1 MVRVEEPAPGP
12 LLERAAEVAAIT
24 AAIDA
29 AVAGSGSVLL
39 VEGTAGIGKT
49 RLLAHACERAAAAG
63 MTVLTARAAEY
74 EDGYPWGVVTQLF
87 DSELRSSSAGTREDA
102 ATLAARALIHP
113 ERPRDEDAYA
123 VLHGLYWLTAD
134 IAQRAPLLLAIDD
147 LQWAD
152 APSQRF
158 LAHLARRLGDLRVL
172 LAVTVREPRSA
183 TVQDKALTAALAAEP
198 GVLTVRP
205 AALSSAG
212 SARLVAAELGGDP
225 SAAFL
230 DACHELTGGNP
241 LLLRG
246 LLAALAAEGVG
257 GTDADVPHLRRLT
270 PDSVSRHVL
279 LRLGRMPAAVLA
291 AARAVAVLGTA
302 ATTARAARLAEL
314 DDAACA
320 EAIGVLMAEHLVEGD
335 RQLRFVYPLVRS
347 AIYED
352 QAPPVRQ
359 QWHKRAARLLAAEG
373 ASPAEMTAH
382 LLASAA
388 SGDPWLTDQLR
399 HAAADA
405 RGRGAPEVA
414 AQCLERALAEPPPAA
429 ARADVLYELGT
440 ARTFHSPAS
449 AAEHLSEALELTD
462 DWPRRGEIALALSEA
477 LALSGRFADAV
488 TTVQSALAESG
499 ASQGGQP
506 PTTPR
511 GASQG
516 RQPPATPRD
525 GQDKIVASLQAVLL
539 NIARWDLSTR
549 EVTRPLVAEL
559 LARADAGD
567 PLDPQLHAN
576 LAMEL
581 TVAGTDRTGALR
593 HAREAVRATSSL
605 MSLTSTALPEAVL
618 VMSYADASG
627 EAWHGV
633 RGWQELAR
641 QRARPL
647 ATAISASIAAHLAV
661 RDGDIRQALAFGE
674 QALAAADSWVAILAT
689 AFLVPAFVDA
699 GETGRALALL
709 AEHGLS
715 EGDLL
720 PVFPFN
726 VAQYARGCLRAATGD
741 HEAAV
746 TDLLGVG
753 TVATRWGIV
762 NPAAIPWRSAA
773 ALSHSALGD
782 SEAARRLAGEELG
795 LARRWGAAREIGVA
809 LRAAGLAE
817 GGERG
822 IELLAEAVIM
832 LRGSTARLELARA
845 LLDLGA
851 AHRRAGARGIA
862 RDLLRESLDL
872 AHGLGGHALAARAR
886 DELVAAGG
894 RPRRD
899 AIRGRDS
906 LTPSELRVAELAA
919 AGRTNRQIAQALFV
933 TQRTVENHL
942 TSTYA
947 KLGITA
953 RPELGAALS
962 GTSPAASGARRTA
975 PTSR

>member
-1 MVRVEEPAPGP
+1 MVRAEEPAAGP

-39 VEGTAGIGKT
+39 VEGAAGIGKT
-49 RLLAHACERAAAAG
+49 RLLADACERAAAAG

-74 EDGYPWGVVTQLF
+74 EDGYAWGVVTQLF

-102 ATLAARALIHP
+102 ATLAARALIQP

-205 AALSSAG
+205 AALSAAG

-246 LLAALAAEGVG
+246 LLTALAAEGIG

-399 HAAADA
+399 RAAADA

-429 ARADVLYELGT
+429 ARADVLYELGA

-449 AAEHLSEALELTD
+449 AVEHLSEALELTD

-499 ASQGGQP
+499 DGASQGGQP
-506 PTTPR
+506 PATPR
-511 GASQG
+511 G
-516 RQPPATPRD
+516 
-525 GQDKIVASLQAVLL
+525 QDRIVASLQAVLL

-689 AFLVPAFVDA
+689 AFLVPALIDA

-726 VAQYARGCLRAATGD
+726 VAQYARGCLRAAAGD

-753 TVATRWGIV
+753 AVATRWGIV

-822 IELLAEAVIM
+822 IELLAEAVIV

-851 AHRRAGARGIA
+851 AHRRAGARGTA

-872 AHGLGGHALAARAR
+872 AHGLGGHALAGRAR

-962 GTSPAASGARRTA
+962 GTPPAASGARRTA

>member
-1 MVRVEEPAPGP
+1 MVRAEEPAAGP

-39 VEGTAGIGKT
+39 VEGAAGIGKT

-74 EDGYPWGVVTQLF
+74 EEGYAWGVVTQLF
-87 DSELRSSSAGTREDA
+87 DSELRRTSGGTREDA
-102 ATLAARALIHP
+102 ATLAARALIQP

-123 VLHGLYWLTAD
+123 MLHGLYWLTAD

-152 APSQRF
+152 PPSQRF

-205 AALSSAG
+205 AALSAAG
-212 SARLVAAELGGDP
+212 SAQLVAAELGGAP

-230 DACHELTGGNP
+230 DACYELTGGNP

-246 LLAALAAEGVG
+246 LLTALATEGIG

-347 AIYED
+347 AVYQD

-373 ASPAEMTAH
+373 APPAEMTAH

-399 HAAADA
+399 RAAADA

-429 ARADVLYELGT
+429 ARADVLYELGA

-449 AAEHLSEALELTD
+449 AVEHLSEALELTD
-462 DWPRRGEIALALSEA
+462 GWPRRGEIALALTEA

-488 TTVQSALAESG
+488 TTVQNALAESG
-499 ASQGGQP
+499 
-506 PTTPR
+506 
-511 GASQG
+511 
-516 RQPPATPRD
+516 D
-525 GQDKIVASLQAVLL
+525 GQGNRIVASLQAVLL

-567 PLDPQLHAN
+567 ALDPQLHAN

-633 RGWQELAR
+633 RDWQELAR
-641 QRARPL
+641 ERGRPL

-689 AFLVPAFVDA
+689 AFLVPALIDA
-699 GETGRALALL
+699 GETGRARALL

-726 VAQYARGCLRAATGD
+726 MAQYARGCLRAAIGD

-746 TDLLGVG
+746 ADLVGLGA
-753 TVATRWGIV
+753 VATRWGIV
-762 NPAAIPWRSAA
+762 NPAAIGWRSAA

-782 SEAARRLAGEELG
+782 SAAARRLAGEEID

-822 IELLAEAVIM
+822 IELLTEAVIV

-851 AHRRAGARGIA
+851 AHRRAGTKGTA

-872 AHGLGGHALAARAR
+872 AHGLGGHALAGRAR

-962 GTSPAASGARRTA
+962 GAPPPASGARRTA

>member
-1 MVRVEEPAPGP
+1 MVRAEEPAAGP
-12 LLERAAEVAAIT
+12 LLERAAEAAAIT

-29 AVAGSGSVLL
+29 AVAGFGSVLL
-39 VEGTAGIGKT
+39 VEGAAGIGKT
-49 RLLAHACERAAAAG
+49 RLLAHACDRAAAAG

-74 EDGYPWGVVTQLF
+74 EDGYAWGVVTQLF
-87 DSELRSSSAGTREDA
+87 DSELRSSSGGTREDA
-102 ATLAARALIHP
+102 ATLAARALIQP
-113 ERPRDEDAYA
+113 ERPRDEDAYT

-152 APSQRF
+152 PPSQRF

-205 AALSSAG
+205 AALSAAG

-230 DACHELTGGNP
+230 AACHELTGGNP

-246 LLAALAAEGVG
+246 LLTALAAEGIG

-291 AARAVAVLGTA
+291 AARAVAVLGTS

-399 HAAADA
+399 RAAADA

-429 ARADVLYELGT
+429 ARADVLYELG
-440 ARTFHSPAS
+440 AGQTFHSPAS
-449 AAEHLSEALELTD
+449 AVKHLSEALELTG

-499 ASQGGQP
+499 
-506 PTTPR
+506 
-511 GASQG
+511 
-516 RQPPATPRD
+516 D
-525 GQDKIVASLQAVLL
+525 GQDRIVASLQAVLL

-647 ATAISASIAAHLAV
+647 ATAIAASIAAHLAV

-689 AFLVPAFVDA
+689 AFLVPALVDA

-746 TDLLGVG
+746 TDLLGLG
-753 TVATRWGIV
+753 AVATSWGIV

-773 ALSHSALGD
+773 ALSYSALGD
-782 SEAARRLAGEELG
+782 SAAARRLAGEEIG

-822 IELLAEAVIM
+822 IELLTEAVIV

-851 AHRRAGARGIA
+851 AHRRAGARGTA
-862 RDLLRESLDL
+862 RDPLRESLDL
-872 AHGLGGHALAARAR
+872 AHGLGGHALAGRAR

-962 GTSPAASGARRTA
+962 GAPPAPSGARRTA

>member
-1 MVRVEEPAPGP
+1 MVGAEEPAAGP
-12 LLERAAEVAAIT
+12 LLERAAEVAVIT

-29 AVAGSGSVLL
+29 AVAGAGSVLL
-39 VEGTAGIGKT
+39 VEGAAGIGKT

-74 EDGYPWGVVTQLF
+74 EDGYAWGVVTQLF
-87 DSELRSSSAGTREDA
+87 DSELRSSSGGTREDA
-102 ATLAARALIHP
+102 ATVAARALIQP

-152 APSQRF
+152 PPSQRF
-158 LAHLARRLGDLRVL
+158 LAHLARRLGDLRAA

-205 AALSSAG
+205 AALSAAG
-212 SARLVAAELGGDP
+212 SARLVAAELGGAP

-230 DACHELTGGNP
+230 AACYELTGGNP

-246 LLAALAAEGVG
+246 LLTALAAEGIG

-279 LRLGRMPAAVLA
+279 LRLGRMPAAVLG

-320 EAIGVLMAEHLVEGD
+320 EAVGVLMAEHLVEGD

-347 AIYED
+347 AVYQD

-373 ASPAEMTAH
+373 APPAEMTAH

-399 HAAADA
+399 RAAADA

-429 ARADVLYELGT
+429 ARADVLYELGA

-449 AAEHLSEALELTD
+449 AVEHLSEALELTD
-462 DWPRRGEIALALSEA
+462 GWPRRGEIALALTEA

-488 TTVQSALAESG
+488 TTVQNALAESG
-499 ASQGGQP
+499 
-506 PTTPR
+506 
-511 GASQG
+511 
-516 RQPPATPRD
+516 D
-525 GQDKIVASLQAVLL
+525 GEGDRIVASLQAVLL

-567 PLDPQLHAN
+567 ALDPQLHAN

-593 HAREAVRATSSL
+593 RARMAVRATSSL

-627 EAWHGV
+627 EAWHVV
-633 RGWQELAR
+633 RDWQELAR
-641 QRARPL
+641 ERGRPL

-689 AFLVPAFVDA
+689 AFLVPALVDA
-699 GETGRALALL
+699 GETGRARALL

-726 VAQYARGCLRAATGD
+726 MAQYARGCLRAAIGD

-746 TDLLGVG
+746 TDLLGLG
-753 TVATRWGIV
+753 AVATRWGIV
-762 NPAAIPWRSAA
+762 NPAAIGWRSAA
-773 ALSHSALGD
+773 ALSQSALGD
-782 SEAARRLAGEELG
+782 SAAARRLAGEEID

-822 IELLAEAVIM
+822 IELLTEAVIV

-851 AHRRAGARGIA
+851 AHRRAGAKGTA

-872 AHGLGGHALAARAR
+872 AHGLGGHALASRAR

-962 GTSPAASGARRTA
+962 GAPPSASEARRTA

>member
-1 MVRVEEPAPGP
+1 MVRAEEPAVGP

-39 VEGTAGIGKT
+39 VEGAAGIGKT
-49 RLLAHACERAAAAG
+49 RLLADACERAAAAG

-74 EDGYPWGVVTQLF
+74 EDGYAWGVVTQLF

-102 ATLAARALIHP
+102 ATLAARALVQP

-205 AALSSAG
+205 AALSAAG
-212 SARLVAAELGGDP
+212 SAWLVAAELGGDP

-246 LLAALAAEGVG
+246 LLTALAAEGIG

-399 HAAADA
+399 RAAADA

-429 ARADVLYELGT
+429 ARADVLYELG
-440 ARTFHSPAS
+440 AGQTFHSPAS
-449 AAEHLSEALELTD
+449 AVEHLSEALELTG

-499 ASQGGQP
+499 GASQGGQP
-506 PTTPR
+506 RATPR
-511 GASQG
+511 G
-516 RQPPATPRD
+516 
-525 GQDKIVASLQAVLL
+525 QDRIVASLQAVLL

-581 TVAGTDRTGALR
+581 TVAGTDRAGALR

-689 AFLVPAFVDA
+689 AFLVPALIDA
-699 GETGRALALL
+699 GETGRALGLL

-726 VAQYARGCLRAATGD
+726 VAQYARGCLRAAAGD

-753 TVATRWGIV
+753 SVATRWGIV

-822 IELLAEAVIM
+822 IELLAEAVIV

-872 AHGLGGHALAARAR
+872 AHGLGGHALAGRAR

-962 GTSPAASGARRTA
+962 GTPPAASGALRTA

>member
-1 MVRVEEPAPGP
+1 MVRAEEPAAGP

-39 VEGTAGIGKT
+39 VEGAAGIGKT
-49 RLLAHACERAAAAG
+49 RLLADACERAAAAG

-74 EDGYPWGVVTQLF
+74 EDGYAWGVVTQLF

-102 ATLAARALIHP
+102 ATLAARALVQP

-205 AALSSAG
+205 AALSAAG
-212 SARLVAAELGGDP
+212 SAWLVAAELGGDP

-246 LLAALAAEGVG
+246 LLAALAAEGIG

-314 DDAACA
+314 DDATCA
-320 EAIGVLMAEHLVEGD
+320 DAIGVLMAEHLVEGD

-399 HAAADA
+399 RAAADA

-429 ARADVLYELGT
+429 ARADVLYELG
-440 ARTFHSPAS
+440 AGQTFHSPAS
-449 AAEHLSEALELTD
+449 AVEHLSEALELTD

-488 TTVQSALAESG
+488 TTVQGALEESGG

-506 PTTPR
+506 P
-511 GASQG
+511 
-516 RQPPATPRD
+516 ATLR
-525 GQDKIVASLQAVLL
+525 GQDRIVASLQAVLL

-689 AFLVPAFVDA
+689 AFLVPALIDA

-726 VAQYARGCLRAATGD
+726 VAQYARGCLRAAAGD

-753 TVATRWGIV
+753 AVATRWGIV

-822 IELLAEAVIM
+822 IELLAEAVIV

-872 AHGLGGHALAARAR
+872 AHGLGGHALAGRAR

-953 RPELGAALS
+953 RPELGSALS
-962 GTSPAASGARRTA
+962 GPPPAASGARRTA

>member
-1 MVRVEEPAPGP
+1 MVRAEEPAAGP

-39 VEGTAGIGKT
+39 VEGAAGIGKT
-49 RLLAHACERAAAAG
+49 RLLADACERAAAAG

-74 EDGYPWGVVTQLF
+74 EDGYAWGVVTQLF

-102 ATLAARALIHP
+102 ATLAARALVQP

-205 AALSSAG
+205 AALSAAG

-246 LLAALAAEGVG
+246 LLAALAAEGIG

-314 DDAACA
+314 DDATCA

-399 HAAADA
+399 RAAADA

-429 ARADVLYELGT
+429 ARADVLYELG
-440 ARTFHSPAS
+440 AGQTFHSPAS
-449 AAEHLSEALELTD
+449 AVEHLSEALELTD

-499 ASQGGQP
+499 GASQGGQP
-506 PTTPR
+506 P
-511 GASQG
+511 
-516 RQPPATPRD
+516 ATLR
-525 GQDKIVASLQAVLL
+525 GQDRIVASLQAVLL

-689 AFLVPAFVDA
+689 AFLVPALIDA

-726 VAQYARGCLRAATGD
+726 VAQYARGCLRAAAGD

-753 TVATRWGIV
+753 AVATRWGIV

-822 IELLAEAVIM
+822 IELLAEAVIV

-872 AHGLGGHALAARAR
+872 AHGLGGHALAGRAR

-962 GTSPAASGARRTA
+962 GTPPAASGARRTA

>member
-1 MVRVEEPAPGP
+1 MVRAEEPAAGP
-12 LLERAAEVAAIT
+12 LLERAAEAAAIT

-29 AVAGSGSVLL
+29 AVAGFGSVLL
-39 VEGTAGIGKT
+39 VEGAAGIGKT
-49 RLLAHACERAAAAG
+49 RLLAHACDRAAAAG

-74 EDGYPWGVVTQLF
+74 EDGYAWGVVTQLF
-87 DSELRSSSAGTREDA
+87 DSELRSSSGGTREDA
-102 ATLAARALIHP
+102 ATLAARALIQP

-152 APSQRF
+152 PPSQRF

-183 TVQDKALTAALAAEP
+183 TVQDKALTGALAAEP

-205 AALSSAG
+205 AALSAAG

-230 DACHELTGGNP
+230 AACHELTGGNP

-246 LLAALAAEGVG
+246 LLTALAAEGIG

-291 AARAVAVLGTA
+291 AARAVAVLGTS

-347 AIYED
+347 AIYQD

-399 HAAADA
+399 RAAADA

-429 ARADVLYELGT
+429 ARADVLYELGA

-449 AAEHLSEALELTD
+449 AVEHLSEALELTD
-462 DWPRRGEIALALSEA
+462 GWPRRGEIALALSEA

-499 ASQGGQP
+499 
-506 PTTPR
+506 
-511 GASQG
+511 
-516 RQPPATPRD
+516 D
-525 GQDKIVASLQAVLL
+525 GQADRIVASLQAVLL

-689 AFLVPAFVDA
+689 AFLVPALVDA

-746 TDLLGVG
+746 TDLLGLG
-753 TVATRWGIV
+753 AVATSWGIV

-782 SEAARRLAGEELG
+782 SEAARRLAGEEIS

-822 IELLAEAVIM
+822 IELLTEAVIV

-851 AHRRAGARGIA
+851 AHRRAGARGTA

-872 AHGLGGHALAARAR
+872 AHGLGGHALAGRAR

-962 GTSPAASGARRTA
+962 GAPPAPSGARRTA

>member
-1 MVRVEEPAPGP
+1 MVRAEEPTAGP
-12 LLERAAEVAAIT
+12 LLERAAEAAAIT

-39 VEGTAGIGKT
+39 VEGAAGIGKT
-49 RLLAHACERAAAAG
+49 RLLAHACDRAAAAG

-74 EDGYPWGVVTQLF
+74 EDGYAWGVVTQLF
-87 DSELRSSSAGTREDA
+87 DSELRSSSGGTREDA
-102 ATLAARALIHP
+102 ATLAARALIQP

-152 APSQRF
+152 PPSQRF

-205 AALSSAG
+205 AALSAAG

-230 DACHELTGGNP
+230 AACHELTGGNP

-246 LLAALAAEGVG
+246 LLTALAAEGIG

-291 AARAVAVLGTA
+291 AARAVAVLGTS

-347 AIYED
+347 AIYQD

-399 HAAADA
+399 RAAADA

-429 ARADVLYELGT
+429 ARADVLYELG
-440 ARTFHSPAS
+440 AGRTFHSPAS
-449 AAEHLSEALELTD
+449 AVEHLSEALELTD
-462 DWPRRGEIALALSEA
+462 GWPRRGEIAVALSEA

-499 ASQGGQP
+499 
-506 PTTPR
+506 
-511 GASQG
+511 
-516 RQPPATPRD
+516 D
-525 GQDKIVASLQAVLL
+525 GQADRIVASLQAVLL

-581 TVAGTDRTGALR
+581 TVAGIDRTGALR

-661 RDGDIRQALAFGE
+661 RDGDTRQALAFGE
-674 QALAAADSWVAILAT
+674 QALATADSWVAILAT
-689 AFLVPAFVDA
+689 AFLVPALIDA

-746 TDLLGVG
+746 TDLLGLG
-753 TVATRWGIV
+753 AVATSWGIV

-782 SEAARRLAGEELG
+782 SAAARRLAGEEIR
-795 LARRWGAAREIGVA
+795 LARGWGAAREIGVA

-822 IELLAEAVIM
+822 IELLTEAVIV

-851 AHRRAGARGIA
+851 AHRRAGGRGTA

-872 AHGLGGHALAARAR
+872 AHGLGGHALAGRAR

-962 GTSPAASGARRTA
+962 GAPPAPSGARRTA

>member
-1 MVRVEEPAPGP
+1 MVRAEEPAAGP
-12 LLERAAEVAAIT
+12 LLERAAEAAAIT

-29 AVAGSGSVLL
+29 AVAGFGSVLL
-39 VEGTAGIGKT
+39 VEGAAGIGKT
-49 RLLAHACERAAAAG
+49 RLLAHACDRAAAAG

-74 EDGYPWGVVTQLF
+74 EDGYAWGVVTQLF
-87 DSELRSSSAGTREDA
+87 DSELRSSSGGTREDA
-102 ATLAARALIHP
+102 ATLAARALIQP

-152 APSQRF
+152 PPSQRF

-205 AALSSAG
+205 AALSAAG

-230 DACHELTGGNP
+230 AACHELTGGNP

-246 LLAALAAEGVG
+246 LLTALAAEGIG

-291 AARAVAVLGTA
+291 AARAVAVLGTS

-347 AIYED
+347 AIYQD

-399 HAAADA
+399 RAAADA

-429 ARADVLYELGT
+429 ARADVLYELGA

-449 AAEHLSEALELTD
+449 AVEHLSEALELTD
-462 DWPRRGEIALALSEA
+462 GWPRRGEIALALSEA

-499 ASQGGQP
+499 
-506 PTTPR
+506 
-511 GASQG
+511 
-516 RQPPATPRD
+516 D
-525 GQDKIVASLQAVLL
+525 GQADRIVASLQAVLL

-674 QALAAADSWVAILAT
+674 QALATADSWVAILAT
-689 AFLVPAFVDA
+689 AFLVPALVDA

-746 TDLLGVG
+746 TDLLGLG
-753 TVATRWGIV
+753 AVATSWGIV

-782 SEAARRLAGEELG
+782 SEAARRLAGAEIG

-822 IELLAEAVIM
+822 IELLTEAVIV

-851 AHRRAGARGIA
+851 AHRRAGARGTA

-872 AHGLGGHALAARAR
+872 AHGLGGHALAGRAR

-962 GTSPAASGARRTA
+962 GAPPAPSGARRTA

>member
-1 MVRVEEPAPGP
+1 MVRAEEPAAGP
-12 LLERAAEVAAIT
+12 LLERAAEAAAIT

-29 AVAGSGSVLL
+29 AVAGFGSVLL
-39 VEGTAGIGKT
+39 VEGAAGIGKT
-49 RLLAHACERAAAAG
+49 RLLAHACDRAAAAG

-74 EDGYPWGVVTQLF
+74 EDGYAWGVVTQLF
-87 DSELRSSSAGTREDA
+87 DSELRSSSGGTREDA
-102 ATLAARALIHP
+102 ATLAARALIQP

-152 APSQRF
+152 PPSQRF

-205 AALSSAG
+205 AALSAAG

-230 DACHELTGGNP
+230 AACHELTGGNP

-246 LLAALAAEGVG
+246 LLTALAAEGIG

-291 AARAVAVLGTA
+291 AARAVAVLGTS

-347 AIYED
+347 AIYQD

-399 HAAADA
+399 RAAADA

-429 ARADVLYELGT
+429 ARADVLYELGA

-449 AAEHLSEALELTD
+449 AVEHLSEALELTD
-462 DWPRRGEIALALSEA
+462 GWPRRGEIALALSEA

-499 ASQGGQP
+499 
-506 PTTPR
+506 
-511 GASQG
+511 
-516 RQPPATPRD
+516 D
-525 GQDKIVASLQAVLL
+525 GQADRIVASLQAVLL

-689 AFLVPAFVDA
+689 AFLVPALVDA

-746 TDLLGVG
+746 TDLLGLG
-753 TVATRWGIV
+753 AVATSWGIV

-782 SEAARRLAGEELG
+782 SEAARRLAGEEIG

-822 IELLAEAVIM
+822 IELLTEAVIV

-851 AHRRAGARGIA
+851 AHRRAGARGTA

-872 AHGLGGHALAARAR
+872 AHGLGGHALAGRAR

-962 GTSPAASGARRTA
+962 GAPPAPSGARRTA

>member
-1 MVRVEEPAPGP
+1 MVRAEEPAAGP
-12 LLERAAEVAAIT
+12 LLERAAEAAAIT

-29 AVAGSGSVLL
+29 AVAGFGSVLL
-39 VEGTAGIGKT
+39 VEGAAGIGKT
-49 RLLAHACERAAAAG
+49 RLLAHACDRAAAAG

-74 EDGYPWGVVTQLF
+74 EDGYAWGVVTQLF
-87 DSELRSSSAGTREDA
+87 DSELRSSSGGTREDA
-102 ATLAARALIHP
+102 ATLAARALIQP

-152 APSQRF
+152 PPSQRF

-205 AALSSAG
+205 AALSAAG

-230 DACHELTGGNP
+230 AACHELTGGNP

-246 LLAALAAEGVG
+246 LLTALAAEGIG

-291 AARAVAVLGTA
+291 AARAVAVLGTS

-347 AIYED
+347 AIYQD

-399 HAAADA
+399 RAAADA

-429 ARADVLYELGT
+429 ARADVLYELGA

-449 AAEHLSEALELTD
+449 AVEHLSEALELTD
-462 DWPRRGEIALALSEA
+462 GWPRRGEIALALSEA

-499 ASQGGQP
+499 
-506 PTTPR
+506 
-511 GASQG
+511 
-516 RQPPATPRD
+516 D
-525 GQDKIVASLQAVLL
+525 GQADRIVASLQAVLL

-674 QALAAADSWVAILAT
+674 QALATADSWVAILAT
-689 AFLVPAFVDA
+689 AFLVPALVDA

-746 TDLLGVG
+746 TDLLGLG
-753 TVATRWGIV
+753 AVATSWGIV

-782 SEAARRLAGEELG
+782 SAAARRLAGEEIG

-822 IELLAEAVIM
+822 IELLTEAVIV

-851 AHRRAGARGIA
+851 AHRRAGARGTA

-872 AHGLGGHALAARAR
+872 AHGLGGHALAGRAR

-962 GTSPAASGARRTA
+962 GAPPAPSGARRTA

>member
-1 MVRVEEPAPGP
+1 MVRAEEPAAGP
-12 LLERAAEVAAIT
+12 LLERAAEAAAIT

-29 AVAGSGSVLL
+29 AVAGFGSVLL
-39 VEGTAGIGKT
+39 VEGAAGIGKT
-49 RLLAHACERAAAAG
+49 RLLAHACDRAAAAG

-74 EDGYPWGVVTQLF
+74 EDGYAWGVVTQLF
-87 DSELRSSSAGTREDA
+87 DSELRSSSGGTREDA
-102 ATLAARALIHP
+102 ATLAARALIQP

-152 APSQRF
+152 PPSQRF

-205 AALSSAG
+205 AALSAAG

-230 DACHELTGGNP
+230 AACHELTGGNP

-246 LLAALAAEGVG
+246 LLTALAAEGIG

-291 AARAVAVLGTA
+291 AARAVAVLGTS

-347 AIYED
+347 AIYQD

-399 HAAADA
+399 RAAADA

-429 ARADVLYELGT
+429 ARADVLYELGA

-449 AAEHLSEALELTD
+449 AVEHLSEALELTD
-462 DWPRRGEIALALSEA
+462 GWPRRGEIALALSEA

-499 ASQGGQP
+499 
-506 PTTPR
+506 
-511 GASQG
+511 
-516 RQPPATPRD
+516 D
-525 GQDKIVASLQAVLL
+525 GQADRIVASLQAVLL

-689 AFLVPAFVDA
+689 AFLVPALVDA

-746 TDLLGVG
+746 TDLLGLG
-753 TVATRWGIV
+753 AVATSWGIV

-782 SEAARRLAGEELG
+782 SAAARRLAGAEIG

-822 IELLAEAVIM
+822 IELLTEAVIV

-851 AHRRAGARGIA
+851 AHRRAGARGTA

-872 AHGLGGHALAARAR
+872 AHGLGGHALAGRAR

-962 GTSPAASGARRTA
+962 GAPPAPSGARRTA

>member
-1 MVRVEEPAPGP
+1 MVRAEEPAAGP
-12 LLERAAEVAAIT
+12 LLERAAEAAAIT

-39 VEGTAGIGKT
+39 VEGAAGIGKT
-49 RLLAHACERAAAAG
+49 RLLAHACDRAAAAG

-74 EDGYPWGVVTQLF
+74 EDGYAWGVVTQLF
-87 DSELRSSSAGTREDA
+87 DSELRSSSGGTREDA
-102 ATLAARALIHP
+102 ATLAARALIQP

-205 AALSSAG
+205 AALSAAG

-230 DACHELTGGNP
+230 AACHELTGGNP

-246 LLAALAAEGVG
+246 LLTALAAEGIG

-270 PDSVSRHVL
+270 PESVSRHVL

-291 AARAVAVLGTA
+291 AARAVAVLGTS

-320 EAIGVLMAEHLVEGD
+320 EAIGVLMAEHLVEGEQ
-335 RQLRFVYPLVRS
+335 QLRFVYPLVRS
-347 AIYED
+347 AIYQD

-399 HAAADA
+399 RAAADA

-449 AAEHLSEALELTD
+449 AVEHLSEALELTD
-462 DWPRRGEIALALSEA
+462 GWPRRGEIALALSEA

-488 TTVQSALAESG
+488 TTVQSALAES
-499 ASQGGQP
+499 S
-506 PTTPR
+506 
-511 GASQG
+511 
-516 RQPPATPRD
+516 D
-525 GQDKIVASLQAVLL
+525 GQADRIVASLQAVLL

-689 AFLVPAFVDA
+689 AFLVPALIDA

-746 TDLLGVG
+746 TDLLGLG
-753 TVATRWGIV
+753 AVATSWGIV

-782 SEAARRLAGEELG
+782 SAAARRLAGEEIG

-822 IELLAEAVIM
+822 IELLTEAVIV

-851 AHRRAGARGIA
+851 AHRRAGARGTA

-872 AHGLGGHALAARAR
+872 AHGLGGHALAGRAR

-962 GTSPAASGARRTA
+962 GAPPAPSGARRTA

>member
-1 MVRVEEPAPGP
+1 MVRAEEPTAGP
-12 LLERAAEVAAIT
+12 LLERAAEAAAID

-39 VEGTAGIGKT
+39 VEGAAGIGKT
-49 RLLAHACERAAAAG
+49 RLLAHACDRAAAAG

-74 EDGYPWGVVTQLF
+74 EDGYAWGVVTQLF
-87 DSELRSSSAGTREDA
+87 DSELRSSSGGTREDA
-102 ATLAARALIHP
+102 ATLAARALIQP

-152 APSQRF
+152 PPSQRF

-205 AALSSAG
+205 AALSAAG

-230 DACHELTGGNP
+230 AACHELTGGNP

-246 LLAALAAEGVG
+246 LLTALAAEGIG

-291 AARAVAVLGTA
+291 AARAVAVLGTS

-347 AIYED
+347 AIYQD

-399 HAAADA
+399 RAAADA

-429 ARADVLYELGT
+429 ARADVLYELG
-440 ARTFHSPAS
+440 AAQTFHSPAS
-449 AAEHLSEALELTD
+449 AVEHLSEALELTD
-462 DWPRRGEIALALSEA
+462 GWPRRGEIALALSEA

-488 TTVQSALAESG
+488 MTVQSALAESG
-499 ASQGGQP
+499 GTSQGGQP
-506 PTTPR
+506 PATPR
-511 GASQG
+511 GQAD
-516 RQPPATPRD
+516 R
-525 GQDKIVASLQAVLL
+525 IVASLQAVLL

-581 TVAGTDRTGALR
+581 TVAGIDRTGALR

-641 QRARPL
+641 QRGRPL

-674 QALAAADSWVAILAT
+674 QALATADSWVAILAT
-689 AFLVPAFVDA
+689 AFLVPALIDA

-746 TDLLGVG
+746 TDLLGLG
-753 TVATRWGIV
+753 AVATSWGIV

-782 SEAARRLAGEELG
+782 SAAARRLAGEEIG

-822 IELLAEAVIM
+822 IELLTEAVIV

-851 AHRRAGARGIA
+851 AHRRAGARGTA

-872 AHGLGGHALAARAR
+872 AHGLGGNALASRAR

-962 GTSPAASGARRTA
+962 GAPPAPSGARRTA

>member
-1 MVRVEEPAPGP
+1 MVRAEEPTAGP
-12 LLERAAEVAAIT
+12 LLERAAEAAAIT

-39 VEGTAGIGKT
+39 VEGAAGIGKT
-49 RLLAHACERAAAAG
+49 RLLAHACDRAAAAG

-74 EDGYPWGVVTQLF
+74 EDGYAWGVVTQLF
-87 DSELRSSSAGTREDA
+87 DSELRSSSGGTREDA
-102 ATLAARALIHP
+102 ATLAARALIQP

-152 APSQRF
+152 PPSQRF

-205 AALSSAG
+205 AALSAAG

-230 DACHELTGGNP
+230 AACHELTGGNP

-246 LLAALAAEGVG
+246 LLTAHAAEGIG

-291 AARAVAVLGTA
+291 AARAVAVLGTS

-314 DDAACA
+314 DDAVCA

-347 AIYED
+347 AIYQD

-399 HAAADA
+399 RAAADA

-429 ARADVLYELGT
+429 ARADVLYELGA

-449 AAEHLSEALELTD
+449 AVEHLSEALELTD
-462 DWPRRGEIALALSEA
+462 GWPRRGEIALALSEA

-499 ASQGGQP
+499 
-506 PTTPR
+506 
-511 GASQG
+511 
-516 RQPPATPRD
+516 D
-525 GQDKIVASLQAVLL
+525 GQADRIVASLQAVLL

-641 QRARPL
+641 RRARPL

-661 RDGDIRQALAFGE
+661 RDGGIRQALAFGE
-674 QALAAADSWVAILAT
+674 QALATADSWVAILAT
-689 AFLVPAFVDA
+689 AFLVPALIDA

-726 VAQYARGCLRAATGD
+726 VAQYARGCLRAAAGD

-753 TVATRWGIV
+753 AVATRWGIV

-782 SEAARRLAGEELG
+782 SAAARRLAGEEIG

-817 GGERG
+817 GAERG
-822 IELLAEAVIM
+822 IELLTEAVIV
-832 LRGSTARLELARA
+832 LRGSTARLE
-845 LLDLGA
+845 
-851 AHRRAGARGIA
+851 
-862 RDLLRESLDL
+862 
-872 AHGLGGHALAARAR
+872 
-886 DELVAAGG
+886 
-894 RPRRD
+894 
-899 AIRGRDS
+899 
-906 LTPSELRVAELAA
+906 
-919 AGRTNRQIAQALFV
+919 
-933 TQRTVENHL
+933 
-942 TSTYA
+942 
-947 KLGITA
+947 
-953 RPELGAALS
+953 
-962 GTSPAASGARRTA
+962 
-975 PTSR
+975 

>member
-1 MVRVEEPAPGP
+1 MVRAEEPAAGP

-39 VEGTAGIGKT
+39 VEGAAGIGKT
-49 RLLAHACERAAAAG
+49 RLLAHACDRAAAAR

-74 EDGYPWGVVTQLF
+74 EDGYAWGVVTQLF
-87 DSELRSSSAGTREDA
+87 DSELRSSSGGTREDA
-102 ATLAARALIHP
+102 ATLAARALIQP

-152 APSQRF
+152 QPSQRF

-205 AALSSAG
+205 AALSAAS

-225 SAAFL
+225 STAFL

-241 LLLRG
+241 LLLHG
-246 LLAALAAEGVG
+246 LLTALAAEGIG

-291 AARAVAVLGTA
+291 AARAVAVLGTS

-347 AIYED
+347 AIYQD

-399 HAAADA
+399 RAAADA

-429 ARADVLYELGT
+429 ARADVLYELGA

-449 AAEHLSEALELTD
+449 AVQHLSEALELTD
-462 DWPRRGEIALALSEA
+462 GWPRRGEIALALSEA

-499 ASQGGQP
+499 GTGQGG
-506 PTTPR
+506 
-511 GASQG
+511 
-516 RQPPATPRD
+516 QPPATPRGED
-525 GQDKIVASLQAVLL
+525 RIVASLQALLL

-581 TVAGTDRTGALR
+581 TVACTDRTGALR

-661 RDGDIRQALAFGE
+661 RDGNIRQALAFGE
-674 QALAAADSWVAILAT
+674 QALATADSWVAILAT
-689 AFLVPAFVDA
+689 AFLVPALIDA

-746 TDLLGVG
+746 TDLLGLG
-753 TVATRWGIV
+753 AVATSWGIV

-782 SEAARRLAGEELG
+782 SAAARRLAGEEIG

-822 IELLAEAVIM
+822 IELLTEAVIV

-851 AHRRAGARGIA
+851 AHRRAGARGTA

-872 AHGLGGHALAARAR
+872 AHGLGGHALAGRAR

-962 GTSPAASGARRTA
+962 GAPPAPSGARRTA

>member
-1 MVRVEEPAPGP
+1 
-12 LLERAAEVAAIT
+12 
-24 AAIDA
+24 
-29 AVAGSGSVLL
+29 
-39 VEGTAGIGKT
+39 
-49 RLLAHACERAAAAG
+49 
-63 MTVLTARAAEY
+63 
-74 EDGYPWGVVTQLF
+74 
-87 DSELRSSSAGTREDA
+87 
-102 ATLAARALIHP
+102 
-113 ERPRDEDAYA
+113 
-123 VLHGLYWLTAD
+123 
-134 IAQRAPLLLAIDD
+134 
-147 LQWAD
+147 
-152 APSQRF
+152 
-158 LAHLARRLGDLRVL
+158 
-172 LAVTVREPRSA
+172 
-183 TVQDKALTAALAAEP
+183 
-198 GVLTVRP
+198 
-205 AALSSAG
+205 
-212 SARLVAAELGGDP
+212 
-225 SAAFL
+225 
-230 DACHELTGGNP
+230 
-241 LLLRG
+241 
-246 LLAALAAEGVG
+246 
-257 GTDADVPHLRRLT
+257 
-270 PDSVSRHVL
+270 
-279 LRLGRMPAAVLA
+279 
-291 AARAVAVLGTA
+291 
-302 ATTARAARLAEL
+302 
-314 DDAACA
+314 
-320 EAIGVLMAEHLVEGD
+320 
-335 RQLRFVYPLVRS
+335 
-347 AIYED
+347 
-352 QAPPVRQ
+352 
-359 QWHKRAARLLAAEG
+359 
-373 ASPAEMTAH
+373 
-382 LLASAA
+382 
-388 SGDPWLTDQLR
+388 WLTDQLR
-399 HAAADA
+399 RAAADA

-429 ARADVLYELGT
+429 ARADVLYELGA

-449 AAEHLSEALELTD
+449 AAEHLSEALELTG
-462 DWPRRGEIALALSEA
+462 DWPRRGQIALALSEA

-499 ASQGGQP
+499 A
-506 PTTPR
+506 
-511 GASQG
+511 
-516 RQPPATPRD
+516 
-525 GQDKIVASLQAVLL
+525 GQDGIVASLQAVLL

-689 AFLVPAFVDA
+689 AFLVPALIDA

-709 AEHGLS
+709 AEQGLS

-726 VAQYARGCLRAATGD
+726 VAQYARGCLRAAAGD

-753 TVATRWGIV
+753 AVATRWGIV

-809 LRAAGLAE
+809 LHAAGLAE

-822 IELLAEAVIM
+822 IELLAEAVIV

-872 AHGLGGHALAARAR
+872 AHGLGGHALAGRAR

-962 GTSPAASGARRTA
+962 GTPPAASEARRTA

>member
-1 MVRVEEPAPGP
+1 M
-12 LLERAAEVAAIT
+12 
-24 AAIDA
+24 
-29 AVAGSGSVLL
+29 
-39 VEGTAGIGKT
+39 
-49 RLLAHACERAAAAG
+49 
-63 MTVLTARAAEY
+63 
-74 EDGYPWGVVTQLF
+74 
-87 DSELRSSSAGTREDA
+87 
-102 ATLAARALIHP
+102 
-113 ERPRDEDAYA
+113 
-123 VLHGLYWLTAD
+123 
-134 IAQRAPLLLAIDD
+134 
-147 LQWAD
+147 
-152 APSQRF
+152 
-158 LAHLARRLGDLRVL
+158 
-172 LAVTVREPRSA
+172 
-183 TVQDKALTAALAAEP
+183 
-198 GVLTVRP
+198 
-205 AALSSAG
+205 
-212 SARLVAAELGGDP
+212 AAELGGDP

-230 DACHELTGGNP
+230 AACHELTGGNP

-246 LLAALAAEGVG
+246 LLTALAAEGIG

-291 AARAVAVLGTA
+291 AARAVAVLGTS

-320 EAIGVLMAEHLVEGD
+320 AAIGVLMAEHLVEGD
-335 RQLRFVYPLVRS
+335 RQVRFVYPLVRS
-347 AIYED
+347 AIYQD

-399 HAAADA
+399 RAAADA

-414 AQCLERALAEPPPAA
+414 AQCLERALADPPPAA
-429 ARADVLYELGT
+429 ARADVLYELGA

-449 AAEHLSEALELTD
+449 AVEHLSEALELTD
-462 DWPRRGEIALALSEA
+462 GWPRRGEIALALSEA

-488 TTVQSALAESG
+488 TTVQSALAETG
-499 ASQGGQP
+499 GTSQGGQP
-506 PTTPR
+506 PATPR
-511 GASQG
+511 GQTD
-516 RQPPATPRD
+516 Q
-525 GQDKIVASLQAVLL
+525 IVASLQAVLL

-627 EAWHGV
+627 EAWLGV
-633 RGWQELAR
+633 RDWQELAR

-674 QALAAADSWVAILAT
+674 QALATADSWVAILAT
-689 AFLVPAFVDA
+689 AFLVPALIDA
-699 GETGRALALL
+699 GETGRAIALL

-746 TDLLGVG
+746 TDLLGLG
-753 TVATRWGIV
+753 AVATRWGIV

-773 ALSHSALGD
+773 ALSRSALGD
-782 SEAARRLAGEELG
+782 SEAARRLAGDEIG

-822 IELLAEAVIM
+822 IELLAEAAIV
-832 LRGSTARLELARA
+832 LRGSTARLKLARA

-872 AHGLGGHALAARAR
+872 AHGLGGQALAGRAR

-962 GTSPAASGARRTA
+962 GAPPAPSGARRTA

>member
-1 MVRVEEPAPGP
+1 MVGAEEPDAGP

-39 VEGTAGIGKT
+39 VEGAAGIGKT

-74 EDGYPWGVVTQLF
+74 EDGYAWGVVTQLF
-87 DSELRSSSAGTREDA
+87 DSELRSSSAGIREDA
-102 ATLAARALIHP
+102 ATLAARALIQP

-205 AALSSAG
+205 AALSAAG
-212 SARLVAAELGGDP
+212 SARLVATELGGDP

-246 LLAALAAEGVG
+246 LLTALAAEGIG

-399 HAAADA
+399 RAAADA

-429 ARADVLYELGT
+429 ARADVLYELGA

-449 AAEHLSEALELTD
+449 AVEHLSEALELTD

-488 TTVQSALAESG
+488 TTVQSALAES
-499 ASQGGQP
+499 P
-506 PTTPR
+506 N
-511 GASQG
+511 
-516 RQPPATPRD
+516 RQDR
-525 GQDKIVASLQAVLL
+525 IVASLQAVLL

-581 TVAGTDRTGALR
+581 TVAGTDRIAALR
-593 HAREAVRATSSL
+593 HAREAIRATSSL

-633 RGWQELAR
+633 RDWQELAR

-689 AFLVPAFVDA
+689 AFLVPALIDA
-699 GETGRALALL
+699 GETGRALTLL

-715 EGDLL
+715 EGELL

-726 VAQYARGCLRAATGD
+726 VAQYARGCLRAAAGD

-753 TVATRWGIV
+753 AVATRWGIV

-782 SEAARRLAGEELG
+782 SEAARRLASEELG

-822 IELLAEAVIM
+822 IELMAEAVIV
-832 LRGSTARLELARA
+832 LRDSTARLELARA

-851 AHRRAGARGIA
+851 AHRRAGARGTA

-872 AHGLGGHALAARAR
+872 AHGLGGHALAGRAR

-962 GTSPAASGARRTA
+962 GTPPAAYEARRIA

>member
-1 MVRVEEPAPGP
+1 MVRAEEPAAGP
-12 LLERAAEVAAIT
+12 LLERMAEVAAIAAAT
-24 AAIDA
+24 AA

-39 VEGTAGIGKT
+39 IEGAAGVGKT
-49 RLLAHACERAAAAG
+49 RLLADACEQAAAAG

-74 EDGYPWGVVTQLF
+74 EDSYPWGVVTQLF
-87 DSELRSSSAGTREDA
+87 DSELRSSSGGTREDA
-102 ATLAARALIHP
+102 ATLAARALSQP
-113 ERPRDEDAYA
+113 DRPRDEDAYA

-152 APSQRF
+152 PSSQRF
-158 LAHLARRLGDLRVL
+158 LAHLARRLADLRVL
-172 LAVTVREPRSA
+172 VAVTVREPRSA

-198 GVLTVRP
+198 GVVTVRP
-205 AALSSAG
+205 AALSAAG
-212 SARLVAAELGGDP
+212 SARLVAAELHGDP

-230 DACHELTGGNP
+230 DACYELTGGNP

-246 LLAALAAEGVG
+246 LLTALAAEGIG

-279 LRLGRMPAAVLA
+279 LRLGRMPAPVLA
-291 AARAVAVLGTA
+291 AARAIAVLGTA

-347 AIYED
+347 AVYQD
-352 QAPPVRQ
+352 QASPVRQ
-359 QWHKRAARLLAAEG
+359 QWHKRAAQLLAAEG

-382 LLASAA
+382 LLGSAA

-399 HAAADA
+399 RAAADA

-414 AQCLERALAEPPPAA
+414 AQCLERALAEPPPPE
-429 ARADVLYELGT
+429 ARADVLYELGA
-440 ARTFHSPAS
+440 ARTFHSPAE
-449 AAEHLSEALELTD
+449 AAQHLSEALPLTGG
-462 DWPRRGEIALALSEA
+462 WPRRGEIALALSEA
-477 LALSGRFADAV
+477 LALSGRFAEAV
-488 TTVQSALAESG
+488 TTVQAALAES
-499 ASQGGQP
+499 
-506 PTTPR
+506 
-511 GASQG
+511 
-516 RQPPATPRD
+516 RD
-525 GQDKIVASLQAVLL
+525 GPGQDDAEAGGRDRIVASLQAVLL

-559 LARADAGD
+559 LARAEAGD
-567 PLDPQLHAN
+567 ALDPQLHAN

-581 TVAGTDRTGALR
+581 TVAGTDRIAALR

-633 RGWQELAR
+633 RDWQELAR
-641 QRARPL
+641 QRGRPL
-647 ATAISASIAAHLAV
+647 AAAISASIAAHLAV
-661 RDGDIRQALAFGE
+661 RDGDVRQALAFGE
-674 QALAAADSWVAILAT
+674 QALAAADTWVAILST
-689 AFLVPAFVDA
+689 AFLVPALIDA
-699 GETGRALALL
+699 GETGRALELL
-709 AEHGLS
+709 AEQGLS

-726 VAQYARGCLRAATGD
+726 VAQYARGCLRAAVGE

-746 TDLLGVG
+746 ADLLGLG
-753 TVATRWGIV
+753 AVATRWGIV
-762 NPAAIPWRSAA
+762 NPAAIGWRSAA
-773 ALSHSALGD
+773 ALSRTALGD
-782 SEAARRLAGEELG
+782 TEAARQLAGEEIA

-809 LRAAGLAE
+809 LHAAGLAE

-822 IELLAEAVIM
+822 IELLTEAVIV
-832 LRGSTARLELARA
+832 LRDSTARLELARA

-851 AHRRAGARGIA
+851 AHRRAGARGAA

-872 AHGLGGHALAARAR
+872 AHQLGGHALASRAR

-953 RPELGAALS
+953 RPELAAALS
-962 GTSPAASGARRTA
+962 GSPPAASGARRTV
-975 PTSR
+975 PTSH

>member
-1 MVRVEEPAPGP
+1 MVRAEEPAAGP
-12 LLERAAEVAAIT
+12 LLERAAEAAAIT

-39 VEGTAGIGKT
+39 VEGAAGIGKT
-49 RLLAHACERAAAAG
+49 RLLAYACDRAAAAG

-74 EDGYPWGVVTQLF
+74 EDGYAWGVVTQLF
-87 DSELRSSSAGTREDA
+87 DSELRSSSGGTREDA
-102 ATLAARALIHP
+102 ATLAARALIQP

-205 AALSSAG
+205 AALSAAG

-230 DACHELTGGNP
+230 AACHELTGGNP

-246 LLAALAAEGVG
+246 LLTALAAEGIG

-291 AARAVAVLGTA
+291 AARAVAVLGTS

-347 AIYED
+347 AIYQD

-399 HAAADA
+399 RAAADA

-429 ARADVLYELGT
+429 ARADVLYELG
-440 ARTFHSPAS
+440 AVRTFHSPAS
-449 AAEHLSEALELTD
+449 AVEHLSEALELTD
-462 DWPRRGEIALALSEA
+462 GWPRRGEIALALSEA

-499 ASQGGQP
+499 
-506 PTTPR
+506 

-516 RQPPATPRD
+516 DSPRNPR
-525 GQDKIVASLQAVLL
+525 GQDRIVASLQAVLL

-689 AFLVPAFVDA
+689 AFLVPALIDA

-746 TDLLGVG
+746 TDLLGLG
-753 TVATRWGIV
+753 AVATSWGIV

-782 SEAARRLAGEELG
+782 SAAARRLAGEEIG

-822 IELLAEAVIM
+822 IELLTEAVIV

-851 AHRRAGARGIA
+851 AHRRAGARGTA

-872 AHGLGGHALAARAR
+872 AHGLGGHALAGRAR

-962 GTSPAASGARRTA
+962 GAPPAPSGARRTA

>member
-1 MVRVEEPAPGP
+1 
-12 LLERAAEVAAIT
+12 
-24 AAIDA
+24 
-29 AVAGSGSVLL
+29 
-39 VEGTAGIGKT
+39 
-49 RLLAHACERAAAAG
+49 

-74 EDGYPWGVVTQLF
+74 EDGYAWGVVTQLF
-87 DSELRSSSAGTREDA
+87 DSELRSSSGGTREDA
-102 ATLAARALIHP
+102 ATLAARALIQP

-152 APSQRF
+152 PPSQRF

-183 TVQDKALTAALAAEP
+183 TVQDKALTGALAAEP

-205 AALSSAG
+205 AALSAAG

-230 DACHELTGGNP
+230 AACHELTGGNP

-246 LLAALAAEGVG
+246 LLTALAAEGIG

-291 AARAVAVLGTA
+291 AARAVAVLGTS

-347 AIYED
+347 AIYQD

-399 HAAADA
+399 RAAADA

-429 ARADVLYELGT
+429 ARADVLYELGA

-449 AAEHLSEALELTD
+449 AVEHLSEALELTD
-462 DWPRRGEIALALSEA
+462 GWPRRGEIALALSEA

-499 ASQGGQP
+499 
-506 PTTPR
+506 
-511 GASQG
+511 
-516 RQPPATPRD
+516 D
-525 GQDKIVASLQAVLL
+525 GQADRIVASLQAVLL

-689 AFLVPAFVDA
+689 AFLVPALVDA

-746 TDLLGVG
+746 TDLLGLG
-753 TVATRWGIV
+753 AVATSWGIV

-782 SEAARRLAGEELG
+782 SEAARRLAGEEIG

-822 IELLAEAVIM
+822 IELLTEAVIV

-851 AHRRAGARGIA
+851 AHRRAGARGTA

-872 AHGLGGHALAARAR
+872 AHGLGGHALAGRAR

-962 GTSPAASGARRTA
+962 GAPPAPSGARRTA

>member
-1 MVRVEEPAPGP
+1 MVRAEEPAAGP
-12 LLERAAEVAAIT
+12 LLERAAEAAAIT

-39 VEGTAGIGKT
+39 VEGAAGIGKT
-49 RLLAHACERAAAAG
+49 RLLAHACDRAVAAG

-87 DSELRSSSAGTREDA
+87 DSELRSSSGGTREDA
-102 ATLAARALIHP
+102 ATLAARALIQP

-152 APSQRF
+152 PPSQRF

-172 LAVTVREPRSA
+172 LAVTVREPRAA

-205 AALSSAG
+205 AALSAAG

-230 DACHELTGGNP
+230 AACHELTGGNP

-246 LLAALAAEGVG
+246 LLTALAAEGIG

-291 AARAVAVLGTA
+291 AARAVAVLGTS

-314 DDAACA
+314 DDATCA

-347 AIYED
+347 AIYQD

-399 HAAADA
+399 RAAADA

-414 AQCLERALAEPPPAA
+414 VQCLERALAEPPPAA
-429 ARADVLYELGT
+429 ARADVLYELGA

-449 AAEHLSEALELTD
+449 AVEHLTEALELTD
-462 DWPRRGEIALALSEA
+462 GWPRRGEIALTLSEA

-488 TTVQSALAESG
+488 TTVQSALAESSG
-499 ASQGGQP
+499 TSQGGQP
-506 PTTPR
+506 PATPR
-511 GASQG
+511 GQAD
-516 RQPPATPRD
+516 R
-525 GQDKIVASLQAVLL
+525 IVASLQAVLL

-581 TVAGTDRTGALR
+581 TVAGTDRAGALR

-661 RDGDIRQALAFGE
+661 RDGDIRQAQAFGE
-674 QALAAADSWVAILAT
+674 QALATADSWVAILAT
-689 AFLVPAFVDA
+689 AFLVPALIDA

-726 VAQYARGCLRAATGD
+726 LAQYARGCLRAATGD

-746 TDLLGVG
+746 TDLLGLG
-753 TVATRWGIV
+753 AVATSWGIV

-782 SEAARRLAGEELG
+782 SAAARRLAGEEIG

-822 IELLAEAVIM
+822 IELLTEAVIV

-851 AHRRAGARGIA
+851 AHRRAGARGTA

-872 AHGLGGHALAARAR
+872 AHGLGGHALASRAR

-899 AIRGRDS
+899 AIRGRGS

-953 RPELGAALS
+953 RPELEAALS
-962 GTSPAASGARRTA
+962 GAPPAPSGARRTA

>member
-1 MVRVEEPAPGP
+1 MVRAEEPAAGP

-39 VEGTAGIGKT
+39 VEGAAGIGKT
-49 RLLAHACERAAAAG
+49 RLLADACERAAAAG

-74 EDGYPWGVVTQLF
+74 EDGYAWGVVTQLF

-102 ATLAARALIHP
+102 ATLAARALVQP

-205 AALSSAG
+205 AALSAAG

-246 LLAALAAEGVG
+246 LLTALAAEGIG

-399 HAAADA
+399 RAAADA

-429 ARADVLYELGT
+429 ARADVLYELG
-440 ARTFHSPAS
+440 AGQTFHSPAS
-449 AAEHLSEALELTD
+449 AVEHLSEALELTD

-499 ASQGGQP
+499 GASQGGQP
-506 PTTPR
+506 PATPR
-511 GASQG
+511 GA
-516 RQPPATPRD
+516 
-525 GQDKIVASLQAVLL
+525 GQDRLVASLQAVLL

-581 TVAGTDRTGALR
+581 TVAGTDRAGALR

-689 AFLVPAFVDA
+689 AFLVPALIDA

-726 VAQYARGCLRAATGD
+726 VAQYARGCLRAAAGD

-753 TVATRWGIV
+753 SVATRWGIV

-822 IELLAEAVIM
+822 IGLLAEAVIV

-872 AHGLGGHALAARAR
+872 AHGLGGHALAGRAR

-962 GTSPAASGARRTA
+962 GTPPAASGARRTA

>member
-1 MVRVEEPAPGP
+1 MVRAEEPAAGP
-12 LLERAAEVAAIT
+12 LLERAAEAAAIT

-29 AVAGSGSVLL
+29 AVAGFGSVLL
-39 VEGTAGIGKT
+39 VEGAAGIGKT
-49 RLLAHACERAAAAG
+49 RLLAHACDRAAAAG

-74 EDGYPWGVVTQLF
+74 EDGYAWGVVTQLF
-87 DSELRSSSAGTREDA
+87 DSELRSSSGGTREDA
-102 ATLAARALIHP
+102 ATLAARALIQP

-152 APSQRF
+152 PPSQRF

-205 AALSSAG
+205 AALSAAG

-230 DACHELTGGNP
+230 AACHELTGGNP

-246 LLAALAAEGVG
+246 LLTALAAEGIG

-291 AARAVAVLGTA
+291 AARAVAVLGTS

-347 AIYED
+347 AIYQD

-399 HAAADA
+399 RAAADA

-429 ARADVLYELGT
+429 ARADVLYELGA

-449 AAEHLSEALELTD
+449 AVEHLSEALELTD
-462 DWPRRGEIALALSEA
+462 GWPRRGEIALALSEA

-499 ASQGGQP
+499 
-506 PTTPR
+506 
-511 GASQG
+511 
-516 RQPPATPRD
+516 D
-525 GQDKIVASLQAVLL
+525 GQADRIVASLQAVLL

-689 AFLVPAFVDA
+689 AFLVPALVDA

-746 TDLLGVG
+746 TDLLGLG
-753 TVATRWGIV
+753 AVATSWGIV

-782 SEAARRLAGEELG
+782 SEAARRLAGAEIG

-822 IELLAEAVIM
+822 IELLTEAVIV

-851 AHRRAGARGIA
+851 AHRRAGARGTA

-872 AHGLGGHALAARAR
+872 AHGLGGHALAGRAR

-962 GTSPAASGARRTA
+962 GAPPAPSGARRTA

>member
-1 MVRVEEPAPGP
+1 MVRAEEPTAGP
-12 LLERAAEVAAIT
+12 LLERAAEAAAIT

-39 VEGTAGIGKT
+39 VEGAAGIGKT
-49 RLLAHACERAAAAG
+49 RLLAHACDRAAAAG

-74 EDGYPWGVVTQLF
+74 EDGYAWGVVTQLF
-87 DSELRSSSAGTREDA
+87 DSGLRSSSGGTREDA
-102 ATLAARALIHP
+102 ATLAARALIQP

-152 APSQRF
+152 PPSQRF

-205 AALSSAG
+205 AALSAAG

-230 DACHELTGGNP
+230 AACHELTGGNP

-246 LLAALAAEGVG
+246 LLTAHAAEGIG

-291 AARAVAVLGTA
+291 AARAVAVLGTS

-314 DDAACA
+314 DDAVCA

-347 AIYED
+347 AIYQD

-399 HAAADA
+399 RAAADA

-429 ARADVLYELGT
+429 ARADVLYELGA

-449 AAEHLSEALELTD
+449 AVEHLSEALELTD
-462 DWPRRGEIALALSEA
+462 GWPRRGEIALALSEA

-499 ASQGGQP
+499 
-506 PTTPR
+506 
-511 GASQG
+511 
-516 RQPPATPRD
+516 D
-525 GQDKIVASLQAVLL
+525 GQADRIVASLQAVLL

-641 QRARPL
+641 RRARPL

-661 RDGDIRQALAFGE
+661 RDGGIRQALAFGE
-674 QALAAADSWVAILAT
+674 QALATADSWVAILAT
-689 AFLVPAFVDA
+689 AFLVPALIDA

-746 TDLLGVG
+746 TDLLGLG
-753 TVATRWGIV
+753 AVAPSWGIV

-782 SEAARRLAGEELG
+782 SAAARRLAGAEIG
-795 LARRWGAAREIGVA
+795 LARRWGAPREIGVA
-809 LRAAGLAE
+809 PRAAGLAE

-822 IELLAEAVIM
+822 IELLTEAVIV

-851 AHRRAGARGIA
+851 AHRRASVRGTA

-872 AHGLGGHALAARAR
+872 AHGLG
-886 DELVAAGG
+886 
-894 RPRRD
+894 
-899 AIRGRDS
+899 
-906 LTPSELRVAELAA
+906 
-919 AGRTNRQIAQALFV
+919 
-933 TQRTVENHL
+933 
-942 TSTYA
+942 
-947 KLGITA
+947 
-953 RPELGAALS
+953 
-962 GTSPAASGARRTA
+962 
-975 PTSR
+975 

>member
-1 MVRVEEPAPGP
+1 MVRAEEPAAGP
-12 LLERAAEVAAIT
+12 LLERAAEAAAIT

-29 AVAGSGSVLL
+29 AVAGFGSVLL
-39 VEGTAGIGKT
+39 VEGAAGIGKT
-49 RLLAHACERAAAAG
+49 RLLAHACDRAAAAG

-74 EDGYPWGVVTQLF
+74 EDGYAWGVVTQLF
-87 DSELRSSSAGTREDA
+87 DSELRSSSGGTREDA
-102 ATLAARALIHP
+102 ATLAARALIQP

-152 APSQRF
+152 PPSQRF

-205 AALSSAG
+205 AALSAAG

-230 DACHELTGGNP
+230 AACHELTGGNP

-246 LLAALAAEGVG
+246 LLTALAAEGIG

-291 AARAVAVLGTA
+291 AARAVAVLGTS

-347 AIYED
+347 AIYQD

-399 HAAADA
+399 RAAADA

-429 ARADVLYELGT
+429 ARADVLYELGA

-449 AAEHLSEALELTD
+449 AAEHLSEALKLTG

-499 ASQGGQP
+499 
-506 PTTPR
+506 
-511 GASQG
+511 
-516 RQPPATPRD
+516 D
-525 GQDKIVASLQAVLL
+525 GQADRIVASLQAVLL

-559 LARADAGD
+559 LTRADAGD

-674 QALAAADSWVAILAT
+674 QALATADSWVAILAT
-689 AFLVPAFVDA
+689 AFLVPALVDA

-746 TDLLGVG
+746 TDLLGLG
-753 TVATRWGIV
+753 AVATSWGIV

-782 SEAARRLAGEELG
+782 SAAARRLAGEEIG

-822 IELLAEAVIM
+822 IELLTEAVIV

-851 AHRRAGARGIA
+851 AHRRAGARGTA

-872 AHGLGGHALAARAR
+872 AHGLGGHALAGRAR

-962 GTSPAASGARRTA
+962 GAPPAPSGARRTA

>member
-1 MVRVEEPAPGP
+1 MVRAEEPAAGP
-12 LLERAAEVAAIT
+12 LLERGAEVAAIT

-39 VEGTAGIGKT
+39 VEGAAGIGKT

-74 EDGYPWGVVTQLF
+74 EDGYAWGVVTQLF
-87 DSELRSSSAGTREDA
+87 DSELRSSSSGTREDA
-102 ATLAARALIHP
+102 ATLAARALIQP

-205 AALSSAG
+205 AALSAAG

-246 LLAALAAEGVG
+246 LLTALAAEGIG

-270 PDSVSRHVL
+270 PESVSRHVL

-382 LLASAA
+382 LLASAS

-399 HAAADA
+399 RAAADA

-429 ARADVLYELGT
+429 ARADVLYELG
-440 ARTFHSPAS
+440 AGQTFHSPAS
-449 AAEHLSEALELTD
+449 AVEHLSEALELTD

-488 TTVQSALAESG
+488 TTVQRALAE
-499 ASQGGQP
+499 
-506 PTTPR
+506 R
-511 GASQG
+511 GE
-516 RQPPATPRD
+516 
-525 GQDKIVASLQAVLL
+525 GQDRIVASLQAVLL

-689 AFLVPAFVDA
+689 AFLVPALIDA
-699 GETGRALALL
+699 GETDRALALL

-715 EGDLL
+715 EGELL

-726 VAQYARGCLRAATGD
+726 VAQYARGCLRAAAGD

-753 TVATRWGIV
+753 AVATRWGIV

-782 SEAARRLAGEELG
+782 SEAACRLAAEELD

-822 IELLAEAVIM
+822 IELLAEAVIV

-872 AHGLGGHALAARAR
+872 AHGLGGHALAGRAR

-933 TQRTVENHL
+933 TQRTVENNL

-962 GTSPAASGARRTA
+962 DTPPAASGAPRTA

>member
-1 MVRVEEPAPGP
+1 
-12 LLERAAEVAAIT
+12 
-24 AAIDA
+24 
-29 AVAGSGSVLL
+29 
-39 VEGTAGIGKT
+39 
-49 RLLAHACERAAAAG
+49 
-63 MTVLTARAAEY
+63 
-74 EDGYPWGVVTQLF
+74 
-87 DSELRSSSAGTREDA
+87 
-102 ATLAARALIHP
+102 
-113 ERPRDEDAYA
+113 
-123 VLHGLYWLTAD
+123 
-134 IAQRAPLLLAIDD
+134 
-147 LQWAD
+147 
-152 APSQRF
+152 
-158 LAHLARRLGDLRVL
+158 
-172 LAVTVREPRSA
+172 
-183 TVQDKALTAALAAEP
+183 
-198 GVLTVRP
+198 
-205 AALSSAG
+205 
-212 SARLVAAELGGDP
+212 VAAELGGDP

-230 DACHELTGGNP
+230 AACHELTGGNP

-246 LLAALAAEGVG
+246 LLTALAAEGIG

-291 AARAVAVLGTA
+291 AARAVAVLGTS

-335 RQLRFVYPLVRS
+335 RQVRFVYPLVRS
-347 AIYED
+347 AIYQD

-399 HAAADA
+399 RAAADA

-429 ARADVLYELGT
+429 ARADVLYELGA

-449 AAEHLSEALELTD
+449 AVEHLSEALELTD
-462 DWPRRGEIALALSEA
+462 GWPRRGEIALALSEA

-488 TTVQSALAESG
+488 TTVQSALAETG
-499 ASQGGQP
+499 GTSQGGQP
-506 PTTPR
+506 PATPR
-511 GASQG
+511 GQTD
-516 RQPPATPRD
+516 Q
-525 GQDKIVASLQAVLL
+525 IVASLQAVLL

-581 TVAGTDRTGALR
+581 TLAGTDRTGALR

-627 EAWHGV
+627 EAWLGV
-633 RGWQELAR
+633 RDWQELAR

-647 ATAISASIAAHLAV
+647 ATALSASIAAHLAV

-674 QALAAADSWVAILAT
+674 QALATADSWVAILAT
-689 AFLVPAFVDA
+689 AFLVPALIDA
-699 GETGRALALL
+699 GETGRAIALL

-746 TDLLGVG
+746 TDLLGLG
-753 TVATRWGIV
+753 AVATRWGIV

-773 ALSHSALGD
+773 ALSRSALGD
-782 SEAARRLAGEELG
+782 SEAARRLAGDEIG

-809 LRAAGLAE
+809 LRAAGLGAP
-817 GGERG
+817 GASPATCCGK
-822 IELLAEAVIM
+822 AWTWPT
-832 LRGSTARLELARA
+832 GS
-845 LLDLGA
+845 
-851 AHRRAGARGIA
+851 
-862 RDLLRESLDL
+862 
-872 AHGLGGHALAARAR
+872 
-886 DELVAAGG
+886 
-894 RPRRD
+894 
-899 AIRGRDS
+899 
-906 LTPSELRVAELAA
+906 
-919 AGRTNRQIAQALFV
+919 AGRR
-933 TQRTVENHL
+933 
-942 TSTYA
+942 
-947 KLGITA
+947 
-953 RPELGAALS
+953 
-962 GTSPAASGARRTA
+962 
-975 PTSR
+975 

>member
-1 MVRVEEPAPGP
+1 MVRAEEPAAGP
-12 LLERAAEVAAIT
+12 LLERAAEAAAIT

-29 AVAGSGSVLL
+29 AVAGFGSVLL
-39 VEGTAGIGKT
+39 VEGAAGIGKT
-49 RLLAHACERAAAAG
+49 RLLAHACDRAAAAG

-74 EDGYPWGVVTQLF
+74 EDGYAWGVVTQLF
-87 DSELRSSSAGTREDA
+87 DSELRSSSGGTREDA
-102 ATLAARALIHP
+102 ATLAARALIQP

-152 APSQRF
+152 PPSQRF

-205 AALSSAG
+205 AALSAAG

-230 DACHELTGGNP
+230 AACHELTGGNP

-246 LLAALAAEGVG
+246 LLTALAAEGID

-291 AARAVAVLGTA
+291 AARAVAVLGTS

-347 AIYED
+347 AIYQD

-399 HAAADA
+399 RAAADA

-429 ARADVLYELGT
+429 ARADVLYELGA

-449 AAEHLSEALELTD
+449 AVEHLSEALELTD
-462 DWPRRGEIALALSEA
+462 GWPRRGEIALALSEA

-488 TTVQSALAESG
+488 TAVQSALAESG
-499 ASQGGQP
+499 D
-506 PTTPR
+506 

-516 RQPPATPRD
+516 DSPPQPPGGR
-525 GQDKIVASLQAVLL
+525 
-539 NIARWDLSTR
+539 
-549 EVTRPLVAEL
+549 
-559 LARADAGD
+559 
-567 PLDPQLHAN
+567 
-576 LAMEL
+576 
-581 TVAGTDRTGALR
+581 RTG
-593 HAREAVRATSSL
+593 SS
-605 MSLTSTALPEAVL
+605 P
-618 VMSYADASG
+618 
-627 EAWHGV
+627 H
-633 RGWQELAR
+633 
-641 QRARPL
+641 
-647 ATAISASIAAHLAV
+647 
-661 RDGDIRQALAFGE
+661 
-674 QALAAADSWVAILAT
+674 
-689 AFLVPAFVDA
+689 
-699 GETGRALALL
+699 
-709 AEHGLS
+709 
-715 EGDLL
+715 
-720 PVFPFN
+720 
-726 VAQYARGCLRAATGD
+726 CK
-741 HEAAV
+741 
-746 TDLLGVG
+746 
-753 TVATRWGIV
+753 
-762 NPAAIPWRSAA
+762 RSC
-773 ALSHSALGD
+773 
-782 SEAARRLAGEELG
+782 
-795 LARRWGAAREIGVA
+795 
-809 LRAAGLAE
+809 
-817 GGERG
+817 
-822 IELLAEAVIM
+822 
-832 LRGSTARLELARA
+832 
-845 LLDLGA
+845 
-851 AHRRAGARGIA
+851 
-862 RDLLRESLDL
+862 
-872 AHGLGGHALAARAR
+872 
-886 DELVAAGG
+886 
-894 RPRRD
+894 
-899 AIRGRDS
+899 
-906 LTPSELRVAELAA
+906 
-919 AGRTNRQIAQALFV
+919 
-933 TQRTVENHL
+933 
-942 TSTYA
+942 
-947 KLGITA
+947 
-953 RPELGAALS
+953 
-962 GTSPAASGARRTA
+962 
-975 PTSR
+975 

>member
-1 MVRVEEPAPGP
+1 
-12 LLERAAEVAAIT
+12 
-24 AAIDA
+24 
-29 AVAGSGSVLL
+29 
-39 VEGTAGIGKT
+39 
-49 RLLAHACERAAAAG
+49 
-63 MTVLTARAAEY
+63 
-74 EDGYPWGVVTQLF
+74 
-87 DSELRSSSAGTREDA
+87 
-102 ATLAARALIHP
+102 
-113 ERPRDEDAYA
+113 
-123 VLHGLYWLTAD
+123 
-134 IAQRAPLLLAIDD
+134 
-147 LQWAD
+147 
-152 APSQRF
+152 
-158 LAHLARRLGDLRVL
+158 
-172 LAVTVREPRSA
+172 VREPRSA
-183 TVQDKALTAALAAEP
+183 TVQDKALTGALAAEP

-205 AALSSAG
+205 AALSAAG

-230 DACHELTGGNP
+230 AACHELTGGNP

-246 LLAALAAEGVG
+246 LLTALAAEGIG

-291 AARAVAVLGTA
+291 AARAVAVLGTS

-347 AIYED
+347 AIYQD

-399 HAAADA
+399 RAAADA

-429 ARADVLYELGT
+429 ARADVLYELGA

-449 AAEHLSEALELTD
+449 AVEHLSEALELTD
-462 DWPRRGEIALALSEA
+462 GWPRRGEIALALSEA

-499 ASQGGQP
+499 
-506 PTTPR
+506 
-511 GASQG
+511 
-516 RQPPATPRD
+516 D
-525 GQDKIVASLQAVLL
+525 GQADRIVASLQAVLL

-689 AFLVPAFVDA
+689 AFLVPALVDA

-746 TDLLGVG
+746 TDLLGLG
-753 TVATRWGIV
+753 AVATSWGIV

-782 SEAARRLAGEELG
+782 SAAARRLAGAEIG

-822 IELLAEAVIM
+822 IELLTEAVIV

-851 AHRRAGARGIA
+851 AHRRAGARGTA

-872 AHGLGGHALAARAR
+872 AHGLGGHALAGRAR

-906 LTPSELRVAELAA
+906 LTPSELRVAGLAA

-962 GTSPAASGARRTA
+962 GAPPAPSGARRTA

>member
-1 MVRVEEPAPGP
+1 
-12 LLERAAEVAAIT
+12 
-24 AAIDA
+24 
-29 AVAGSGSVLL
+29 
-39 VEGTAGIGKT
+39 
-49 RLLAHACERAAAAG
+49 
-63 MTVLTARAAEY
+63 
-74 EDGYPWGVVTQLF
+74 
-87 DSELRSSSAGTREDA
+87 
-102 ATLAARALIHP
+102 
-113 ERPRDEDAYA
+113 
-123 VLHGLYWLTAD
+123 
-134 IAQRAPLLLAIDD
+134 
-147 LQWAD
+147 
-152 APSQRF
+152 
-158 LAHLARRLGDLRVL
+158 
-172 LAVTVREPRSA
+172 
-183 TVQDKALTAALAAEP
+183 
-198 GVLTVRP
+198 
-205 AALSSAG
+205 
-212 SARLVAAELGGDP
+212 
-225 SAAFL
+225 
-230 DACHELTGGNP
+230 
-241 LLLRG
+241 
-246 LLAALAAEGVG
+246 
-257 GTDADVPHLRRLT
+257 
-270 PDSVSRHVL
+270 
-279 LRLGRMPAAVLA
+279 
-291 AARAVAVLGTA
+291 
-302 ATTARAARLAEL
+302 
-314 DDAACA
+314 
-320 EAIGVLMAEHLVEGD
+320 
-335 RQLRFVYPLVRS
+335 
-347 AIYED
+347 
-352 QAPPVRQ
+352 
-359 QWHKRAARLLAAEG
+359 
-373 ASPAEMTAH
+373 
-382 LLASAA
+382 
-388 SGDPWLTDQLR
+388 
-399 HAAADA
+399 
-405 RGRGAPEVA
+405 
-414 AQCLERALAEPPPAA
+414 
-429 ARADVLYELGT
+429 
-440 ARTFHSPAS
+440 
-449 AAEHLSEALELTD
+449 
-462 DWPRRGEIALALSEA
+462 
-477 LALSGRFADAV
+477 
-488 TTVQSALAESG
+488 
-499 ASQGGQP
+499 
-506 PTTPR
+506 
-511 GASQG
+511 
-516 RQPPATPRD
+516 
-525 GQDKIVASLQAVLL
+525 VLL

-618 VMSYADASG
+618 VMSYADASA

-689 AFLVPAFVDA
+689 AFLVPALIDA

-746 TDLLGVG
+746 TDLLGLG
-753 TVATRWGIV
+753 AVATSWGIV

-782 SEAARRLAGEELG
+782 SAAARRLAGEEIG

-822 IELLAEAVIM
+822 IELLTEAVIV

-851 AHRRAGARGIA
+851 AHRRAGARGTA

-872 AHGLGGHALAARAR
+872 AHGLGGHALAGRAR

-962 GTSPAASGARRTA
+962 GTPPAASGARRTA